1 MNNLPEVFTGTA
13 PSKSDIQTQC
23 DAIIASIN
31 DEGTVNPLRVA
42 TTMTA
47 LALAMKTIKAG
58 IEDFILD
65 EAQKYESKSFDFDG
79 HTISVK
85 ETGVK
90 YDYSLCCDPV
100 LARLENDL
108 KATTEKLKV
117 RQTFLKSVKDQMTI
131 VDEKSGEV
139 FTVLPPSK
147 SGKTS
152 VAITLSK

>member
-13 PSKSDIQTQC
+13 PSKLDIQTQC
-23 DAIIASIN
+23 EAIIASIK

-42 TTMTA
+42 TTMKA
-47 LALAMKTIKAG
+47 LALAIKTIKAG

-79 HTISVK
+79 HSFQVK

-90 YDYSLCCDPV
+90 YDYSLCCDPE
-100 LARLENDL
+100 LARLEKEL
-108 KATTEKLKV
+108 KSTTDKLKE
-117 RQTFLKSVKDQMTI
+117 RQTFLKAVKDQLTV